1 MSNKSLL
8 EEALIEA
15 QQIEETVKSNAKEI
29 LASTMKEEI
38 EELVKESLSNNGLK
52 KKVIK
57 EQELEAM
64 VDDDEEVI
72 DMDDEGG
79 DDEMEDVLAMADEV
93 DVDDIPS
100 PEGEE
105 EFEPLDL
112 TQASDEDVLKVF
124 KAMGAEDGVIVK
136 QDDDVISIEDEGTGE
151 EYRIEL
157 EEYKKRKSI
166 IKEDDMEDDEVDVDV
181 EDEEVQSLEEDDFSD
196 DRWSH
201 HYKDAAEDDYSQIKK
216 LEKDAHYDAGRRRA
230 NMEETEEPMYE
241 IDMEMDMEERGSKKG
256 DQSATRLDYMKEG
269 GAKMGDQSAT
279 HLDYEKDMH
288 ERGSKMGDQSATH
301 LDYEQ
306 DMKEGGAKMGDQSA
320 THLDYEKDMKE
331 GGSKKGDQSATHLD
345 YEGKKE
351 DMEEMVRINN
361 LGQKVHAGNR
371 SNKYNKAAREKAGI
385 NMKESRRS
393 VRNRFINERK
403 RMDDTKVLTETIDN
417 LKGEVNVLKNK
428 NGEYKKALKMFR
440 DKLNEVAVFNSNLA
454 YATKLFTEHTTNKS
468 EKINILRR
476 FDEVESLKES
486 KALYKNMKKQLSSST
501 KSVVKESLGNKNSKK
516 TVQLSESVQKKI
528 TKTPVTGASKLRESR
543 TYVDPQIARSL
554 DIMSKIK

>member
-8 EEALIEA
+8 ESALIEA

-38 EELVKESLSNNGLK
+38 EELVKESLSNNGLRK
-52 KKVIK
+52 QKVIK

-64 VDDDEEVI
+64 VDDEEVI
-72 DMDDEGG
+72 DIDDEED

-93 DVDDIPS
+93 DAEEIPS
-100 PEGEE
+100 PEGED

-112 TQASDEDVLKVF
+112 TQASDDDVLKVF

-157 EEYKKRKSI
+157 EESKKR
-166 IKEDDMEDDEVDVDV
+166 IKEDPGVTRPGEEKLEDEDKTEMDEGADAEMKDIDIEAGDIDNEGEEEEAEVEYQLTEDEYESDAERGDVDKY
-181 EDEEVQSLEEDDFSD
+181 EYEQGKE
-196 DRWSH
+196 
-201 HYKDAAEDDYSQIKK
+201 AAEEQ
-216 LEKDAHYDAGRRRA
+216 
-230 NMEETEEPMYE
+230 MYE
-241 IDMEMDMEERGSKKG
+241 IDMETTPEGDLEERWGSKKG
-256 DQSATRLDYMKEG
+256 EDPRVDVDGVEKERKDYMEEDSTYGKG
-269 GAKMGDQSAT
+269 TDDIPTGDR
-279 HLDYEKDMH
+279 K
-288 ERGSKMGDQSATH
+288 
-301 LDYEQ
+301 
-306 DMKEGGAKMGDQSA
+306 
-320 THLDYEKDMKE
+320 
-331 GGSKKGDQSATHLD
+331 KKGHYGRGGKRKETARE
-345 YEGKKE
+345 EGE
-351 DMEEMVRINN
+351 SDFQEMWRGNN

-371 SNKYNKAAREKAGI
+371 SNKYNKAARKKAGI
-385 NMKESRRS
+385 NMKESKRS
-393 VRNRFINERK
+393 IRNRFINERK
-403 RMDDTKVLTETIDN
+403 RMAGTKVLTETIDN
-417 LKGEVNVLKNK
+417 LKGEVNVLKSK
-428 NGEYKKALKMFR
+428 NGEYKKALVMFR

-476 FDEVESLKES
+476 FDSVESLKES

-501 KSVVKESLGNKNSKK
+501 KSAVKESLENKNSKK

-528 TKTPVTGASKLRESR
+528 TKAPVTGASNLIESR

>member
-8 EEALIEA
+8 ESALIEA

-79 DDEMEDVLAMADEV
+79 DDEMEDVLAMADEME
-93 DVDDIPS
+93 VDDIPS
-100 PEGEE
+100 PESDD

-136 QDDDVISIEDEGTGE
+136 QDDEVISIEDEGTGE

-157 EEYKKRKSI
+157 EESKKGKMV
-166 IKEDDMEDDEVDVDV
+166 EDEDETDVDV
-181 EDEEVQSLEEDDFSD
+181 EDSETKDLEEDDG
-196 DRWSH
+196 SH
-201 HYKDAAEDDYSQIKK
+201 YGDAAEDDYSQIEK
-216 LEKDAHYDAGRRRA
+216 LKKDAHYDAERHHD
-230 NMEETEEPMYE
+230 MEEIDEPMYE
-241 IDMEMDMEERGSKKG
+241 VDMDMDMEEGGMYKHDQGGSDYSMDTGDTDPNYHGDDGSSRGDQGLRGRQGDFTEGDTYGKGKGNIPTGDRKKKG
-256 DQSATRLDYMKEG
+256 HYGRGGKTLETAKEEG
-269 GAKMGDQSAT
+269 EADFQEM
-279 HLDYEKDMH
+279 Y
-288 ERGSKMGDQSATH
+288 RG
-301 LDYEQ
+301 
-306 DMKEGGAKMGDQSA
+306 
-320 THLDYEKDMKE
+320 
-331 GGSKKGDQSATHLD
+331 
-345 YEGKKE
+345 
-351 DMEEMVRINN
+351 NN
-361 LGQKVHAGNR
+361 LSQKVHAGNR
-371 SNKYNKAAREKAGI
+371 TNKFNKAAREKAGI
-385 NMKESRRS
+385 NMNESRSS
-393 VRNRFINERK
+393 VRKRFMNERK
-403 RMDDTKVLTETIDN
+403 RMDDTKILTETIDN
-417 LKGEVNVLKNK
+417 LKGEVGILKNK

-476 FDEVESLKES
+476 FDSVESLKES
-486 KALYKNMKKQLSSST
+486 KALYKNVKKQLSSST
-501 KSVVKESLGNKNSKK
+501 NSVVKESLGNKNSKK

>member
-8 EEALIEA
+8 ESALIEA

-38 EELVKESLSNNGLK
+38 EELVKESLSNNGLRK
-52 KKVIK
+52 QKVIK

-72 DMDDEGG
+72 DIDDEGE
-79 DDEMEDVLAMADEV
+79 DDEMDDVLAMADEIE
-93 DVDDIPS
+93 VDDIPS
-100 PEGEE
+100 PESDD

-157 EEYKKRKSI
+157 EESKKRKSR
-166 IKEDDMEDDEVDVDV
+166 IKEGTHEDEADVDV
-181 EDEEVQSLEEDDFSD
+181 EDAEAEDLEEDDGS
-196 DRWSH
+196 
-201 HYKDAAEDDYSQIKK
+201 YYGDAAEDDYSQIEK
-216 LEKDAHYDAGRRRA
+216 LEKDAHYDA
-230 NMEETEEPMYE
+230 EQHETDEPMYE
-241 IDMEMDMEERGSKKG
+241 VDMDMEEGMDMDMEMDGE
-256 DQSATRLDYMKEG
+256 
-269 GAKMGDQSAT
+269 
-279 HLDYEKDMH
+279 
-288 ERGSKMGDQSATH
+288 
-301 LDYEQ
+301 
-306 DMKEGGAKMGDQSA
+306 
-320 THLDYEKDMKE
+320 
-331 GGSKKGDQSATHLD
+331 
-345 YEGKKE
+345 E
-351 DMEEMVRINN
+351 DMEEGSTYGKGKGNIPTGDRKKKGHYGRGGKTLETAKEEGEADFQEMYRGNN
-361 LGQKVHAGNR
+361 LSQKVHVGNR
-371 SNKYNKAAREKAGI
+371 TNKYNKASREKAGI
-385 NMKESRRS
+385 NMNESKRS
-393 VRNRFINERK
+393 IRNRFMNERK
-403 RMDDTKVLTETIDN
+403 RMDGTKVLTETIDN
-417 LKGEVNVLKNK
+417 LKGEVNILKNK
-428 NGEYKKALKMFR
+428 NGEYKQALRMFR

-476 FDEVESLKES
+476 FDSVESLKES
-486 KALYKNMKKQLSSST
+486 KALYKNVKKQLSSST
-501 KSVVKESLGNKNSKK
+501 NSVVKESVGNKNSKK

-528 TKTPVTGASKLRESR
+528 TKTPGTGASKLRESR

>member
-8 EEALIEA
+8 ESALIEA

-38 EELVKESLSNNGLK
+38 EELVKESLSNNGLRK
-52 KKVIK
+52 QKVIK

-72 DMDDEGG
+72 DIDDEGG
-79 DDEMEDVLAMADEV
+79 DDEMDDVLAMADEV

-151 EYRIEL
+151 EYRIEFN
-157 EEYKKRKSI
+157 ESKKRKST
-166 IKEDDMEDDEVDVDV
+166 IKEDEGSEEEVDIDV
-181 EDEEVQSLEEDDFSD
+181 EDEVELDE
-196 DRWSH
+196 RW
-201 HYKDAAEDDYSQIKK
+201 
-216 LEKDAHYDAGRRRA
+216 
-230 NMEETEEPMYE
+230 
-241 IDMEMDMEERGSKKG
+241 
-256 DQSATRLDYMKEG
+256 
-269 GAKMGDQSAT
+269 
-279 HLDYEKDMH
+279 
-288 ERGSKMGDQSATH
+288 GSKMGEDPRHEVDGVEKERKDYMEEDDDSMYEIS
-301 LDYEQ
+301 LDDEISP
-306 DMKEGGAKMGDQSA
+306 DDVHESGPGEGGKAG
-320 THLDYEKDMKE
+320 EGEGE
-331 GGSKKGDQSATHLD
+331 GGKSGEGEDLD
-345 YEGKKE
+345 LEEDARTDAEEEGYKDGMKDAEE
-351 DMEEMVRINN
+351 DMEEMWRGNN

-371 SNKYNKAAREKAGI
+371 SNKYNKAARDKAGI
-385 NMKESRRS
+385 NMKESKRS
-393 VRNRFINERK
+393 IRNRFINERK
-403 RMDDTKVLTETIDN
+403 RMDKTKVLTETIDN

-428 NGEYKKALKMFR
+428 NGEYKKALIMFR

-476 FDEVESLKES
+476 FDTVESLKES
-486 KALYKNMKKQLSSST
+486 KALYKNVKRQLSSST

-516 TVQLSESVQKKI
+516 TVQLSESVQRKI
-528 TKTPVTGASKLRESR
+528 TKTPTAGSSNLIESR

>member
-8 EEALIEA
+8 EAALIEA

-157 EEYKKRKSI
+157 DESKKRKSI
-166 IKEDDMEDDEVDVDV
+166 IKEDDMEDEVDVDV
-181 EDEEVQSLEEDDFSD
+181 EDAEEKDLEEDDYSD
-196 DRWSH
+196 DRWSG
-201 HYKDAAEDDYSQIKK
+201 HYKDAAEDDYSQIEK

-230 NMEETEEPMYE
+230 NMEEGDEQLYE
-241 IDMEMDMEERGSKKG
+241 I
-256 DQSATRLDYMKEG
+256 
-269 GAKMGDQSAT
+269 
-279 HLDYEKDMH
+279 
-288 ERGSKMGDQSATH
+288 
-301 LDYEQ
+301 
-306 DMKEGGAKMGDQSA
+306 
-320 THLDYEKDMKE
+320 
-331 GGSKKGDQSATHLD
+331 
-345 YEGKKE
+345 
-351 DMEEMVRINN
+351 
-361 LGQKVHAGNR
+361 
-371 SNKYNKAAREKAGI
+371 
-385 NMKESRRS
+385 
-393 VRNRFINERK
+393 
-403 RMDDTKVLTETIDN
+403 
-417 LKGEVNVLKNK
+417 
-428 NGEYKKALKMFR
+428 
-440 DKLNEVAVFNSNLA
+440 
-454 YATKLFTEHTTNKS
+454 
-468 EKINILRR
+468 
-476 FDEVESLKES
+476 EVEGDLE
-486 KALYKNMKKQLSSST
+486 
-501 KSVVKESLGNKNSKK
+501 EG
-516 TVQLSESVQKKI
+516 
-528 TKTPVTGASKLRESR
+528 
-543 TYVDPQIARSL
+543 
-554 DIMSKIK
+554 

>member
-157 EEYKKRKSI
+157 DESKKRKSI
-166 IKEDDMEDDEVDVDV
+166 IKEDDMEDEMDVNV
-181 EDEEVQSLEEDDFSD
+181 EDEEVQSLEEDDYSD
-196 DRWSH
+196 DRWSG
-201 HYKDAAEDDYSQIKK
+201 HYKDAAEDDYSQIEK
-216 LEKDAHYDAGRRRA
+216 LKKDAHYDAGRRRA
-230 NMEETEEPMYE
+230 NMDEMMGDEPMYE
-241 IDMEMDMEERGSKKG
+241 IEMDDM
-256 DQSATRLDYMKEG
+256 QEG
-269 GAKMGDQSAT
+269 GSKMGDQSAS

-331 GGSKKGDQSATHLD
+331 GGAKKGDQSKSHLD

-403 RMDDTKVLTETIDN
+403 RMEDTKVLTENIDN
-417 LKGEVNVLKNK
+417 LKGEVKILKNK

>member
-8 EEALIEA
+8 ESALIEA

-38 EELVKESLSNNGLK
+38 EELVKESLSNNGLRK
-52 KKVIK
+52 QKVIK

-64 VDDDEEVI
+64 VDDEEVI
-72 DMDDEGG
+72 DIDDEED

-93 DVDDIPS
+93 DAEDIPS
-100 PEGEE
+100 PEGED

-112 TQASDEDVLKVF
+112 TQASDDDVLKVF

-136 QDDDVISIEDEGTGE
+136 QDDGVISIEDEGTGE

-157 EEYKKRKSI
+157 EESKKR
-166 IKEDDMEDDEVDVDV
+166 IKEDPGATRPGEEKPEDEDKTDMEEGADVDMADIDV
-181 EDEEVQSLEEDDFSD
+181 ESGSSENEAEEEAAEIEYEITEDDGS
-196 DRWSH
+196 
-201 HYKDAAEDDYSQIKK
+201 YYGDAAEDDYSQIEK
-216 LEKDAHYDAGRRRA
+216 LEKDAHYDADQH
-230 NMEETEEPMYE
+230 ETEEQMYE
-241 IDMEMDMEERGSKKG
+241 IDMEAEVAPEGDMDMEEDSTYGGGLGDIPTGDRKKKG
-256 DQSATRLDYMKEG
+256 HYGRGGKRKETAREEG
-269 GAKMGDQSAT
+269 EADFQEMW
-279 HLDYEKDMH
+279 
-288 ERGSKMGDQSATH
+288 RG
-301 LDYEQ
+301 
-306 DMKEGGAKMGDQSA
+306 
-320 THLDYEKDMKE
+320 
-331 GGSKKGDQSATHLD
+331 
-345 YEGKKE
+345 
-351 DMEEMVRINN
+351 NN

-385 NMKESRRS
+385 NMKESKRS
-393 VRNRFINERK
+393 IRNRFINERK
-403 RMDDTKVLTETIDN
+403 RMAGTKVLTETIDN
-417 LKGEVNVLKNK
+417 LKGEVNVLKSK
-428 NGEYKKALKMFR
+428 NGEYKKALIMFR

-476 FDEVESLKES
+476 FDSVESLKES
-486 KALYKNMKKQLSSST
+486 KALYKNMKKQLSFST
-501 KSVVKESLGNKNSKK
+501 KSVVKESLENKNSKK

-528 TKTPVTGASKLRESR
+528 TKTPVTGASNLIESR

>member
-1 MSNKSLL
+1 MSKTILEKALLEAEQL
-8 EEALIEA
+8 EEAM
-15 QQIEETVKSNAKEI
+15 TSNAKEI
-29 LASTMKEEI
+29 LSSTMKEEI

-52 KKVIK
+52 TKKVIK

-64 VDDDEEVI
+64 VDDDEDVM

-79 DDEMEDVLAMADEV
+79 DTEMEDVLAMADEI

-100 PEGEE
+100 PEGDD

-157 EEYKKRKSI
+157 DESKKDDVDMNEED
-166 IKEDDMEDDEVDVDV
+166 EDEDDVDV
-181 EDEEVQSLEEDDFSD
+181 EAEDLEEDDGNYFG
-196 DRWSH
+196 
-201 HYKDAAEDDYSQIKK
+201 DAAEDDYSQIEK
-216 LEKDAHYDAGRRRA
+216 LEKDAHYDSERHDD
-230 NMEETEEPMYE
+230 MEETQEPTYE
-241 IDMEMDMEERGSKKG
+241 VDMDMDMDEVDMETDMEENYGGKKG
-256 DQSATRLDYMKEG
+256 DIPT
-269 GAKMGDQSAT
+269 GDR
-279 HLDYEKDMH
+279 K
-288 ERGSKMGDQSATH
+288 
-301 LDYEQ
+301 
-306 DMKEGGAKMGDQSA
+306 
-320 THLDYEKDMKE
+320 
-331 GGSKKGDQSATHLD
+331 KKGRYGRGGKTRETAKE
-345 YEGKKE
+345 EGE
-351 DMEEMVRINN
+351 ADFQEMYRGNN
-361 LGQKVHAGNR
+361 LSQKVHAGNR
-371 SNKYNKAAREKAGI
+371 TNKFNKAAREKAGI
-385 NMKESRRS
+385 NMNESKRS
-393 VRNRFINERK
+393 IRTRFINERK
-403 RMDDTKVLTETIDN
+403 RMDDTKILTETIDN
-417 LKGEVNVLKNK
+417 LKGEVGILKNK

-476 FDEVESLKES
+476 FDSVESLKES
-486 KALYKNMKKQLSSST
+486 KALYKNVKKQLSSST
-501 KSVVKESLGNKNSKK
+501 KSVVTESYESKNSKK

-528 TKTPVTGASKLRESR
+528 NKSPATGASKLRESR